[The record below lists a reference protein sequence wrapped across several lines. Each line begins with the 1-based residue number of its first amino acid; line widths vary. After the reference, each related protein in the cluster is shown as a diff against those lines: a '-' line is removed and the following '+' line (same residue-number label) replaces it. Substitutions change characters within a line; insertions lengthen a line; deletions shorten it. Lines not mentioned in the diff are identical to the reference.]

1 MEENMVLNDLVLEY
15 KSINEII
22 GNISTFVTQ
31 AENLVSSY
39 SKQIKTATTLY
50 FNSKS
55 SSPSADFTAN
65 INKCMATL
73 NSDILRLNSQTRDLY
88 KCIAL
93 IENHI
98 ISNEVLSDECKS
110 FIEAAN
116 NSVDITFKIIEAQF
130 ENAKKEG
137 LYNELLD
144 SLNEF
149 LTHYRHIS
157 LLYEHVAYIES
168 VLYEPLPTGVVED
181 EVSTLEI
188 KSNKICSDFNTYSED
203 IQTLS
208 KFIMQLEMIMAPGT
222 PHAIF
227 TRRIESGSLRIV
239 WGSNTI
245 ELSCISDV
253 ISGIIDAIKTF
264 AFLPYEMKL
273 KKLEVESKKI
283 DIESSREKLNAKK
296 LSIINSNIDNIIDKL
311 GLDKSNPEDIE
322 KIQLLC
328 LPLIDYLNSNP
339 IGSINGVTYDLTNEI
354 LLLENKTK

>member
-1 MEENMVLNDLVLEY
+1 MVLNDLVLEY
-15 KSINEII
+15 KSINEIL

-31 AENLVSSY
+31 AEKIVSTY
-39 SKQIKTATTLY
+39 SKQIKGATTTY

-55 SSPSADFTAN
+55 STPHSEFTTN
-65 INKCMATL
+65 INKCISTL
-73 NSDILRLNSQTRDLY
+73 NSDILRLNSQTRSLY

-98 ISNEVLSDECKS
+98 ISNKVLSEECKS
-110 FIEAAN
+110 FIESAN
-116 NSVDITFKIIEAQF
+116 TSVDITFRIIESQL

-157 LLYEHVAYIES
+157 LLYKHVAYIES
-168 VLYEPLPTGVVED
+168 TLYEPLPIGVNEED
-181 EVSTLEI
+181 ISILEI
-188 KSNKICSDFNTYSED
+188 KSNKKCLDFNTYSED

-208 KFIMQLEMIMAPGT
+208 KFIIQLEMIMSPGT
-222 PHAIF
+222 SHAIF

-239 WGSNTI
+239 WGSNII
-245 ELSCISDV
+245 ELSCITDIVS
-253 ISGIIDAIKTF
+253 IIIDAIRFF
-264 AFLPYEMKL
+264 AFLPSEKKL
-273 KKLEVESKKI
+273 KKLEIEAKKI
-283 DIESSREKLNAKK
+283 DIENSREDLNAKK

-311 GLDKSNPEDIE
+311 GLDKNNPEDKE

-328 LPLIDYLNSNP
+328 LPLVDYLNSNP
-339 IGSINGVTYDLTNEI
+339 IGSINGITYDLTNEL
-354 LLLENKTK
+354 LLLENKTE